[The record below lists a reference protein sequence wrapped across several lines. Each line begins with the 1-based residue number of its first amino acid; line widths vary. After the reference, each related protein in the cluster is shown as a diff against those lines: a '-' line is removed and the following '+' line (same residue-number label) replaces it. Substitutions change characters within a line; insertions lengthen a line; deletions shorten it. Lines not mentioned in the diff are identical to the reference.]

1 MLDKVNTDASVQLS
15 FRQASCVGVFQTT
28 NVEFL
33 FLRNLGS
40 SNVLMSE
47 LWTWRI
53 LSFFIVYQQINQIY
67 IYISLK
73 QVWLYPSQ
81 LQIPV
86 FLFPKT
92 PTNLGYTAIIWRI
105 LSALKVAWIA
115 GINIYEWNVIPS
127 LLFNLCYSICRHQ
140 TVTGEKC

>member
-15 FRQASCVGVFQTT
+15 FQQASCVGVFQTT

-67 IYISLK
+67 IYIIKAGMAIPQSITNTRISFP
-73 QVWLYPSQ
+73 QDTHQSWL
-81 LQIPV
+81 
-86 FLFPKT
+86 
-92 PTNLGYTAIIWRI
+92 
-105 LSALKVAWIA
+105 
-115 GINIYEWNVIPS
+115 
-127 LLFNLCYSICRHQ
+127 H
-140 TVTGEKC
+140 